1 MPSADGDLEV
11 ALPKDYDRNRPA
23 YKSRYFTCLVGYSE
37 VDNSVRDGVIIRYD
51 RK

>member
-23 YKSRYFTCLVGYSE
+23 YKSRYLLVWLATA
-37 VDNSVRDGVIIRYD
+37 RLITRYEMGS
-51 RK
+51 

>member
-23 YKSRYFTCLVGYSE
+23 YKSRYLLVWSAIA
-37 VDNSVRDGVIIRYD
+37 R
-51 RK
+51 

>member
-11 ALPKDYDRNRPA
+11 ALPKDYDRNRPV
-23 YKSRYFTCLVGYSE
+23 YKSLYFTCLVGYSA